1 MPATTLLAMTANP
14 AATSQ
19 PGRGPADG
27 PGATAAPAD
36 VFGRR
41 AELSE
46 IQRFLASA
54 GTAPGA
60 LVLEGEAGIGKTTLW
75 RHGVAG
81 ARERSWRV
89 LSCAPAGS
97 EVSLSFAALADL
109 LGEALDEV
117 GPSLPAP
124 QRRGLRV
131 ALALEESGEAPA
143 DQRTIAAG
151 FLGVLRGL
159 AATD

>member
-1 MPATTLLAMTANP
+1 MTAN
-14 AATSQ
+14 SQ

-27 PGATAAPAD
+27 PGSTAVPAD

-46 IQRFLASA
+46 IQRFLASP
-54 GTAPGA
+54 GTTPGA

-124 QRRGLRV
+124 QRRGLRSHTYDPNGPV
-131 ALALEESGEAPA
+131 ALARFR
-143 DQRTIAAG
+143 D
-151 FLGVLRGL
+151 LRQSS
-159 AATD
+159 AQASCRNPSRMSARRS